1 MFRDTRATLEE
12 FKVWSIKK
20 ANLRLAKVRKHIAA
34 RVVAAAAMLL
44 FAAVCAGFAASA
56 QAQQALSSPWVA
68 NEHARLRLISAVD
81 STGHSETLPL
91 GVEFRMAPQWKIYWR
106 APGDAGYPPTIDWS
120 ASTNVANIEIAWPV
134 PQRYTIFGLTTYVYQ
149 DTVVLPLT
157 VTPRQPGAPMA
168 LRGQVNYLL
177 CDQICIP
184 YEASLSLDL
193 PAGEAKPTDLAQ
205 LIDRFDAKV
214 PRKVTTPDGALG
226 LKIERTLLTR
236 AAAQSSSAPE
246 DATLEVLVRSAVP
259 FTKPDVLVEGPRQ
272 MMFGLPQVHLS
283 EGNTLALLRV
293 PVNLAGTQ
301 ASLPTQPNLTLTLL
315 DGGRAVE
322 QAVMPDIGGTRTT
335 SPILGILLLA
345 LLGGFILNFMPC
357 VLPVLSIK
365 LMSAVAQSGR
375 SASQVRAS
383 FFATACGIVLSL
395 VALGGMVIALKSAG
409 MAVGWGVQFQQPVFL
424 VVMALVVTLFAA
436 NLWGL
441 FSISLP
447 QVIGDTAGRARGEG
461 VIGDFAT
468 GVFATLLATPCSAP
482 FLGTAV
488 GFALTRGTVEILAVF
503 TTLGIGLA
511 LPYLA
516 VTAVP
521 RLARLLPKPG
531 RWMVVLRVVLGIVL
545 AATAIWL
552 ITVLRVQ
559 TGWAVALIVAVLLAA
574 MVATLALWRRLAAR
588 SNSRSIAGAA
598 VVALAVAV
606 LAMPVVA
613 TRNPAQSTTASR
625 HWQPFDRVQ
634 LFNAVA
640 QGQLVLVDVTA
651 DWCITCQAN
660 KTLVLDRGTVRARI
674 ESGKVLA
681 LRADWT
687 RPDAAIAEY
696 LASFGRYGIPFNA
709 VYGPGAPS
717 GIALPELL
725 REEDVLAALDKAA
738 QSKSTGPKPTAAR
751 E

>member
-1 MFRDTRATLEE
+1 MAVRMAAT
-12 FKVWSIKK
+12 
-20 ANLRLAKVRKHIAA
+20 
-34 RVVAAAAMLL
+34 VALL
-44 FAAVCAGFAASA
+44 FATVCAGFAVSA
-56 QAQQALSSPWVA
+56 RAQQSSSVQARQPSSSPWVA

-81 STGHSETLPL
+81 STGQSETLPL
-91 GVEFRMAPQWKIYWR
+91 GIEFRMAPQWKIYWR

-120 ASTNVANIEIAWPV
+120 ASTNVAAVETAWPV

-157 VTPRQPGAPMA
+157 VKPRQPGAPVV

-184 YEASLSLDL
+184 YEAALSLDL

-214 PRKVTTPDGALG
+214 PRKVTTPEGALG
-226 LKIERTLLTR
+226 LKIERALLTS
-236 AAAQSSSAPE
+236 AAAPSSSATE
-246 DATLEVLVRSAVP
+246 DATLEVLARSAVP
-259 FTKPDVLVEGPRQ
+259 FAKPDMLVEGPSQ
-272 MMFGLPQVHLS
+272 MMFGSPQVHLS
-283 EGNTLALLRV
+283 EGNTLALLRL
-293 PVNLAGTQ
+293 PVTLAGSQT
-301 ASLPTQPNLTLTLL
+301 SLPAQPRLTLTLL

-322 QAVMPDIGGTRTT
+322 QAVTPDIGGARTA
-335 SPILGILLLA
+335 SPIFGILLLA

-365 LMSAVAQSGR
+365 LMGAIAQSER
-375 SASQVRAS
+375 SSGQVRAS
-383 FFATACGIVLSL
+383 FLATAAGIVLSL

-424 VVMALVVTLFAA
+424 AIMALVVILFAA

-447 QVIGDTAGRARGEG
+447 QLVGDAAGRRRGEG
-461 VIGDFAT
+461 LLGDFAT

-488 GFALTRGTVEILAVF
+488 GFALTRGTSEILAVF
-503 TTLGIGLA
+503 ATLGIGLA

-516 VTAVP
+516 VAAMP
-521 RLARLLPKPG
+521 RLARLLPRPG
-531 RWMVVLRVVLGIVL
+531 RWMVILRVILGVVL
-545 AATAIWL
+545 AATAVWL
-552 ITVLRVQ
+552 ISVLRVQ
-559 TGWAVALIVAVLLAA
+559 AGWLVALTVAALLVAVLAA
-574 MVATLALWRRLAAR
+574 LLLWHRLAVRSTAR
-588 SNSRSIAGAA
+588 LIAGGA
-598 VVALAVAV
+598 VVALAIAV
-606 LAMPVVA
+606 LAVPVLA
-613 TRNPAQSTTASR
+613 TRAPTQSTSASR

-634 LFNAVA
+634 LFNAVG
-640 QGQLVLVDVTA
+640 QGKVVLVDVTA

-674 ESGKVLA
+674 ETGKVLA

-687 RPDAAIAEY
+687 RPNATIAEY

-738 QSKSTGPKPTAAR
+738 KPKPTASR
-751 E
+751 D